1 MATGIVKWFNNAK
14 GYGFIGPDGDEK
26 DIFAHYS
33 QVQAKGYKS
42 LREGQRVQFDIA
54 QGNKGPEAHNI
65 VEIG

>member
-14 GYGFIGPDGDEK
+14 GYGFIGRENGP